1 MVVTLFLPVK
11 KSFSYFNNITKSNI
25 LCKYLEKVI
34 VTIVFVSFSSSKDTK
49 LTKIYIFSFLDSNLR
64 SVCLSDSL
72 SYLCQIQIRPDHVH
86 DALSDARYV
95 SFICE
100 EASNKLG
107 YEDYD
112 NYVTDHKSKLWT
124 SFDTV
129 ADLQSVRKSSLE

>member
-49 LTKIYIFSFLDSNLR
+49 LIKIYIFSFLDSNLR

>member
-34 VTIVFVSFSSSKDTK
+34 VTIVFVSSKDTK
-49 LTKIYIFSFLDSNLR
+49 LIKIYIFSFLDSNLR

>member
-112 NYVTDHKSKLWT
+112 TYVTDHKSKLWT